1 MNNTETRVI
10 VVPSEYD
17 QILDQ
22 LAEAPCP
29 RCLGTQTIPAMSDNG
44 PDAHEVEVC
53 CDHCDGDGTG
63 RGAYKAL
70 AAFYGKAR
78 GELTQLRYYHWH
90 TKQTI
95 EKHASALEAAQTA
108 AYAEGRKDE
117 AEEKAA
123 AVEALEY
130 LFLSIVTNADSDYR
144 ARALS
149 RAELALAKAMPGW
162 SSPVPSVVL
171 AQHAG

>member
-44 PDAHEVEVC
+44 PDAHEVDVC

-63 RGAYKAL
+63 SGAYKTL
-70 AAFYGKAR
+70 AAFYRTAST
-78 GELTQLRYYHWH
+78 ELTQLRYYHWH
-90 TKQTI
+90 TRQ
-95 EKHASALEAAQTA
+95 
-108 AYAEGRKDE
+108 
-117 AEEKAA
+117 AA
-123 AVEALEY
+123 AKQAQQLAAFRQSQVEAGIPDEDL
-130 LFLSIVTNADSDYR
+130 
-144 ARALS
+144 
-149 RAELALAKAMPGW
+149 MPEDPAQAIAW
-162 SSPVPSVVL
+162 LLNLVPEWR
-171 AQHAG
+171 